1 MKKPRLE
8 ELKNLIRSTRSR
20 FSKIALR
27 RSKQQEDT
35 PESDAIKLRHLPS
48 LIIGSRIN
56 RFLPLFR
63 GLDINLRRSS
73 LRINFR
79 SYVSL
84 AVMTSLIVSVLTL
97 TILTLILNIILN
109 LPFLSSSLF
118 SIGGGLAALAGVI
131 IAFYAYPIYQADN
144 IRRDLDNNITFASS
158 YLAILAGAGV
168 APDSMFRSLSMIPQD
183 LAVIRESR
191 MIARDVDLFGLDIM
205 TALEKASERTT
216 SERFKELLEGLLA
229 TIRSGG
235 DQMSYLMQRTKENME
250 LKRISMRKFSD
261 TLGIFS
267 EFYVTLLIAGPL
279 VFIVMLSV
287 MAMLGG
293 FGPSLM
299 NPYLLIMLL
308 TYIGIPFGSAIF
320 IVVLDAVTPKW

>member
-109 LPFLSSSLF
+109 LPFLDSSLF

-131 IAFYAYPIYQADN
+131 IAFYAYPIYQADS

-191 MIARDVDLFGLDIM
+191 IIARDVDLFGLDIM

-267 EFYVTLLIAGPL
+267 EFYVTLMIAGPL

>member
-109 LPFLSSSLF
+109 LPFLDSSLF

-131 IAFYAYPIYQADN
+131 IAFYAYPIYQADS

>member
-27 RSKQQEDT
+27 RNKQQADT
-35 PESDAIKLRHLPS
+35 AESDTIKLRHLPS

-97 TILTLILNIILN
+97 TFLTLILNIILN

-131 IAFYAYPIYQADN
+131 IAFYAYPIYQADS

-320 IVVLDAVTPKW
+320 LVVLDAVTPKW

>member
-20 FSKIALR
+20 FSKSALR

-84 AVMTSLIVSVLTL
+84 AIMTSLIVSVLTL

-109 LPFLSSSLF
+109 LPFLDSSLF

-131 IAFYAYPIYQADN
+131 IAFYAYPIYQADS

-191 MIARDVDLFGLDIM
+191 IIARDVDLFGLDIM

-267 EFYVTLLIAGPL
+267 EFYVTLMIAGPL

>member
-109 LPFLSSSLF
+109 LPFLDSSLF

-131 IAFYAYPIYQADN
+131 IAFYAYPIYQADS

-191 MIARDVDLFGLDIM
+191 IIARDVDLFGLDIM

>member
-1 MKKPRLE
+1 M
-8 ELKNLIRSTRSR
+8 
-20 FSKIALR
+20 
-27 RSKQQEDT
+27 
-35 PESDAIKLRHLPS
+35 
-48 LIIGSRIN
+48 
-56 RFLPLFR
+56 
-63 GLDINLRRSS
+63 
-73 LRINFR
+73 RINFR

-84 AVMTSLIVSVLTL
+84 AVMTSFLVSVLTL
-97 TILTLILNIILN
+97 IFLTLILNAILN
-109 LPFLSSSLF
+109 LPLLSSGLF
-118 SIGGGLAALAGVI
+118 SIGGGLAALAGGI
-131 IAFYAYPIYQADN
+131 IAFYVYPIYRADS

-168 APDSMFRSLSMIPQD
+168 APDSMFRSLSKIPQD
-183 LAVIRESR
+183 LAIIRESR
-191 MIARDVDLFGLDIM
+191 MIAQDVDLFGIDIL
-205 TALEKASERTT
+205 TALERASERTT
-216 SERFKELLEGLLA
+216 SERFKELLEGLIA

-235 DQMSYLMQRTKENME
+235 DQMTYLMQRTQENME

-293 FGPSLM
+293 FGPSLL

-308 TYIGIPFGSAIF
+308 TYIGIPFGSTIF
-320 IVVLDAVTPKW
+320 IVTLDAVTPRW